1 MNVNDLELFLN
12 EAFPVENALDYDNV
26 GLIAGDRNKV
36 VTAILV
42 SLDLTD
48 KAIEAAKEVGANVIV
63 THHPIIF
70 GGIKIAESVVIT
82 WVVMAILV
90 LLAIWLTHGMTV
102 RNPSKKQLVVES
114 FVTWVDNFT
123 AQILGPYGKQ
133 YSEYL
138 GTILIYIGLANIIGL
153 LGMKPP
159 TKDLNVTIALAVM
172 SIVLIEA
179 AGIRAKGVKGWAHSF
194 AEPIAIVTPI
204 NILEIF
210 IRPLSLCMRLFGN
223 VLGSFVIMELI
234 EMLIPVGVP
243 LIFSLYFDIFD
254 GFIQAYVFVFL
265 TGLFIQEAVE
275 PAEPSEKKE
284 KKKKKQKA
292 IAG

>member
-1 MNVNDLELFLN
+1 
-12 EAFPVENALDYDNV
+12 
-26 GLIAGDRNKV
+26 
-36 VTAILV
+36 
-42 SLDLTD
+42 
-48 KAIEAAKEVGANVIV
+48 
-63 THHPIIF
+63 
-70 GGIKIAESVVIT
+70 
-82 WVVMAILV
+82 
-90 LLAIWLTHGMTV
+90 
-102 RNPSKKQLVVES
+102 
-114 FVTWVDNFT
+114 
-123 AQILGPYGKQ
+123 
-133 YSEYL
+133 
-138 GTILIYIGLANIIGL
+138 
-153 LGMKPP
+153 MKPP

>member
-1 MNVNDLELFLN
+1 MTGFGTSEAESGGFSAGKRLEWRIARSFRKKEGNSMKSMASELVERLNVDT
-12 EAFPVENALDYDNV
+12 AFTIP
-26 GLIAGDRNKV
+26 
-36 VTAILV
+36 
-42 SLDLTD
+42 
-48 KAIEAAKEVGANVIV
+48 
-63 THHPIIF
+63 IF

-114 FVTWVDNFT
+114 FVTWVDSFT